1 MSPPSPDQVN
11 FDLSGQGALV
21 TGAGR
26 GIGRGIAEA
35 LAGWGARVAV
45 TDVDDDTAAATREAI
60 EAAGGDAYHRVL
72 DVTDGDAMTRVAVE
86 CDHRFGGID
95 LLVANAGVLSV
106 IPVVDLDPAEWRRV
120 LEVNATGVFIAAQ
133 AAARLM
139 VARHRPASIICTASI
154 AGKEGGAGFAHY
166 TASKFAV
173 IGFTQCLAMEL
184 AEHDILV
191 NAICPGIIETEM
203 VATMSREAK
212 VPVSKWIGDQL
223 IKRPQVPADIA
234 RMVAFLHSSR
244 AMTGQAINVD
254 GGTVFH

>member
-1 MSPPSPDQVN
+1 MSSPSPDQMH
-11 FDLSGQGALV
+11 FDFTGQGVLV

-45 TDVDDDTAAATREAI
+45 TDIDGDTAAATRAAI

-72 DVTDGDAMTRVAVE
+72 DVTDADAMARIAAE
-86 CDHRFGGID
+86 CDDSFGGID

-106 IPVVDLDPAEWRRV
+106 IPVIELDPAEWRRV

-139 VARHRPASIICTASI
+139 VARNRPASIVCTASI
-154 AGKEGGAGFAHY
+154 SGKQGAAGFAHY

-173 IGFTQCLAMEL
+173 VGFTQCLAMEL
-184 AEHDILV
+184 AEHQILV
-191 NAICPGIIETEM
+191 NAICPGIIETDM
-203 VATMSREAK
+203 VATMSREAR

-223 IKRPQVPADIA
+223 IKQPQDPADIA
-234 RMVAFLHSSR
+234 RMVAFLHGSR

-254 GGTVFH
+254 GGTMFH

>member
-1 MSPPSPDQVN
+1 MPPPSSDQIK
-11 FDLSGQGALV
+11 FDFAGQGALV

-45 TDVDDDTAAATREAI
+45 TDIDGDSAAATLASI
-60 EAAGGDAYHRVL
+60 EAAGGEGIHRAL
-72 DVTDGDAMTRVAVE
+72 DVTDADAMARVAGE
-86 CDHRFGGID
+86 CDQAFGGID

-139 VARHRPASIICTASI
+139 VARSRPASIVCTASI

-173 IGFTQCLAMEL
+173 VGLTQCLAMEL

-191 NAICPGIIETEM
+191 NAICPGLIETEM
-203 VATMSREAK
+203 VAKMSREAK

-223 IKRPQVPADIA
+223 IKQPQVPADIA

>member
-1 MSPPSPDQVN
+1 MPPPSPDQIN
-11 FDLSGQGALV
+11 FDFTGQGALV

-45 TDVDDDTAAATREAI
+45 TDIDGDSAAATMATI
-60 EAAGGDAYHRVL
+60 ETAGGDGFHRAL
-72 DVTDGDAMTRVAVE
+72 DVTDADAMARVAAE
-86 CDHRFGGID
+86 CDRAFDGID
-95 LLVANAGVLSV
+95 LLVANAGVLSM
-106 IPVVDLDPAEWRRV
+106 IPVVDLDLAEWRRV

-139 VARHRPASIICTASI
+139 VARNRPASIVCTASI
-154 AGKEGGAGFAHY
+154 AGKQGGAGFAHY

-173 IGFTQCLAMEL
+173 VGFTQCLAMEL
-184 AEHDILV
+184 AEHHILV
-191 NAICPGIIETEM
+191 NAICPGVLETEM
-203 VATMSREAK
+203 MATVSRQTN
-212 VPVSKWIGDQL
+212 VPFSKWIGDQL
-223 IKRPQVPADIA
+223 IKQPQVPADIA
-234 RMVAFLHSSR
+234 RMVAYLHGSR